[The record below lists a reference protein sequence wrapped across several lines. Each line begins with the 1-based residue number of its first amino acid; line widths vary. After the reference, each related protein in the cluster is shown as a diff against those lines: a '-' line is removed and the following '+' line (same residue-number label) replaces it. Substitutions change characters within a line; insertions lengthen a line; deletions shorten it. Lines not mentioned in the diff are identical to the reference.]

1 MRLLS
6 VRQFPTAEGTEKETV
21 IPLSPQPGVYYK
33 ICSNTYYTPYF
44 TTDNTIVPVVMQH
57 DDRAPENVTIRVNN
71 GMCYLKQLYQ
81 QAQGV
86 FIFEYVNDNWVT
98 PNEYRIV
105 NVAPEMIKEVQIA
118 SDAKWRPVYITH
130 DRNGV
135 NYILSI
141 PELNH
146 TTKTHYVRAIKTKDN
161 NIYKVELIFEAAVV
175 STNPTVYGIPEVTV
189 NFMITAATNDAL
201 TAERYPSNTSDE
213 SEDQEV

>member
-6 VRQFPTAEGTEKETV
+6 VRQFPTTEGTEKETV

-44 TTDNTIVPVVMQH
+44 TTDNTIVPVVMHH

-98 PNEYRIV
+98 PSEYRIV
-105 NVAPEMIKEVQIA
+105 NVATDMIKEVQLA
-118 SDAKWRPVYITH
+118 GNSTWKAVHITL
-130 DRNGV
+130 DRNSV

-141 PELNH
+141 PSLNH
-146 TTKTHYVRAIKTKDN
+146 TSKTTYVKAVKTRDN
-161 NIYKVELIFEAAVV
+161 NIYKINLTFESPTL
-175 STNPTVYGIPEVTV
+175 STNEYGIPEVV
-189 NFMITAATNDAL
+189 VSFMITCGTNDAL
-201 TAERYPSNTSDE
+201 TADRYPSTTTDE